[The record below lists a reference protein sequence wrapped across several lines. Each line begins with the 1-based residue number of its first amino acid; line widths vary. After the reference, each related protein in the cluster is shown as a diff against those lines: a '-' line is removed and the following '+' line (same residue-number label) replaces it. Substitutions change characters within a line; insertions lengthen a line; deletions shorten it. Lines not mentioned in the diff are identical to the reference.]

1 MKVAVYL
8 AEGFEEIEA
17 VSIIDVLRRAE
28 ISVTVVSVSGKLEVT
43 GAHHIKLVADELIEN
58 FRTEDFG
65 MLVLPGGM
73 PGTTNLL
80 ACRMLQN
87 QVTDFNNQEK
97 LLGAICAAP
106 MVLGQLGIL
115 KNRQATCFPGF
126 EKYLTG
132 ASVSA
137 EAVVVSGNVI
147 TGRGAGVALAFALK
161 IVEVLKGK
169 SVSDNLAQKMLVP

>member
-1 MKVAVYL
+1 MKVGVYL

-28 ISVTVVSVSGKLEVT
+28 ISVKVISVSGKLEVT
-43 GAHHIKLVADELIEN
+43 GAHHIKLVADELIEDIQA
-58 FRTEDFG
+58 EDFG
-65 MLVLPGGM
+65 MLILPGGM

-80 ACRMLQN
+80 ACQILQK
-87 QVTDFNNQEK
+87 QVSDFNSQNK

-106 MVLGQLGIL
+106 MVLGQWGIL

-137 EAVVVSGNVI
+137 EAVVVSGNVV

-161 IVEVLKGK
+161 IVEILKGK
-169 SVSDNLAQKMLVP
+169 SVSENLAQKMLVP

>member
-1 MKVAVYL
+1 MKVGVYL

-28 ISVTVVSVSGKLEVT
+28 ISVKVISVSGKLEVT
-43 GAHHIKLVADELIEN
+43 GAHHIKLVADELIEDIQA
-58 FRTEDFG
+58 EDFG
-65 MLVLPGGM
+65 MLILPGGM
-73 PGTTNLL
+73 PGTTNLS
-80 ACRMLQN
+80 ACKILQK
-87 QVTDFNNQEK
+87 QVSDFNSQNK

-106 MVLGQLGIL
+106 MVLGQWGIL

-137 EAVVVSGNVI
+137 EAVVVSGNVV

-161 IVEVLKGK
+161 IVEILKGK
-169 SVSDNLAQKMLVP
+169 SVSENLAQKMLVP

>member
-1 MKVAVYL
+1 MKVGVYL

-28 ISVTVVSVSGKLEVT
+28 ISVKVISVSGKLEVT
-43 GAHHIKLVADELIEN
+43 GAHHIKLVADELIEDIQA
-58 FRTEDFG
+58 EDFG
-65 MLVLPGGM
+65 MLILPGGM

-80 ACRMLQN
+80 ACKILQK
-87 QVTDFNNQEK
+87 QVSDFNSQNK

-106 MVLGQLGIL
+106 MVLGQWGIL

-137 EAVVVSGNVI
+137 EAVVVSGNVV

-161 IVEVLKGK
+161 IVEILKGK
-169 SVSDNLAQKMLVP
+169 SVSENLAQKMLVS